1 MTEKTCMDRRI
12 ARFIKK
18 HHVLTLATSNGNV
31 TWTSHVF
38 YAWLPEETVLV
49 FTTDPDTR
57 HGKEMMSQP
66 VVSGGI
72 VLETKVIGRIRGV
85 QLTGRAE
92 SVGNDPGIYRS
103 AYIKRFP
110 FALAAKLDLWVLR
123 IEQVKMTDNRLGFG
137 KKLIWNR
144 EG

>member
-1 MTEKTCMDRRI
+1 MDRRI

-18 HHVLTLATSNGNV
+18 HHVLSLATSNENIP
-31 TWTSHVF
+31 WTSHVF
-38 YAWLPEETVLV
+38 YAWLPEETALV
-49 FTTDPDTR
+49 FTTDPETR
-57 HGKEMMSQP
+57 HGREMRSHP

-72 VLETKVIGRIRGV
+72 VLETKVIGRIRGI
-85 QLTGRAE
+85 QLAGMVET
-92 SVGNDPGIYRS
+92 VGNDPGKYRS

-123 IEQVKMTDNRLGFG
+123 IDHVKMTDNRLGFG
-137 KKLIWNR
+137 KKLTWNR